1 MFYKATNHPDI
12 KIKDSTREKIERENY
27 RPKILLNMDAKIL
40 NKILANLI
48 PQYSKKNIHHD
59 QVGFIPRMQ
68 GFFNIHKSN
77 NVIYHTNK
85 LKNKNHIII
94 SIDSEKIFGEIQNPF
109 IIKTP
114 QNVGIKGTLL
124 NIIKATCGFPSDS
137 VVKNLPAMQET
148 WV

>member
-1 MFYKATNHPDI
+1 
-12 KIKDSTREKIERENY
+12 
-27 RPKILLNMDAKIL
+27 MDAKIL

-48 PQYSKKNIHHD
+48 PQYSKKNIHHG

-85 LKNKNHIII
+85 LKNKNHIIL
-94 SIDSEKIFGEIQNPF
+94 SIDSEKGFGEIQNPF

-114 QNVGIKGTLL
+114 QNVGIKGALL
-124 NIIKATCGFPSDS
+124 NIIKAICGFPSDS